1 MAKLEGN
8 ICPVD
13 QSLKLFSKKWHIQI
27 IRDLFF
33 GKNRFKDFKE
43 DKPDLSNKVLT
54 DCLKDL
60 ESNGLIGKKTFED
73 NSKVTEYFLTDEGK
87 RMNRIIY
94 ELAMFT
100 LEKDETRLCGYMYFS
115 VLDVPAY
122 AHHNTGISN
131 YKTVNSRI

>member
-1 MAKLEGN
+1 MVKLEGN
-8 ICPVD
+8 TCPVEE
-13 QSLKLFSKKWHIQI
+13 SLKLFSRKWHIQI

-73 NSKVTEYFLTDEGK
+73 NSKATEYYLTDDGK
-87 RMNRIIY
+87 RMNKIIY
-94 ELAMFT
+94 EIAMFT
-100 LEKDETRLCGYMYFS
+100 LEKDDSRSPKQRDEIIHLFR
-115 VLDVPAY
+115 
-122 AHHNTGISN
+122 
-131 YKTVNSRI
+131 KTLNIV

>member
-60 ESNGLIGKKTFED
+60 ESNGLIGKRTFED

-100 LEKDETRLCGYMYFS
+100 LEKDESKSDNKRDEIIDLFRTT
-115 VLDVPAY
+115 LDID
-122 AHHNTGISN
+122 N
-131 YKTVNSRI
+131 

>member
-73 NSKVTEYFLTDEGK
+73 NSKVTEYFLTDERK

-100 LEKDETRLCGYMYFS
+100 LEKDESKSDNKRDEIIDLFRTT
-115 VLDVPAY
+115 LDID
-122 AHHNTGISN
+122 N
-131 YKTVNSRI
+131 

>member
-33 GKNRFKDFKE
+33 GKTRFKDFKE

-60 ESNGLIGKKTFED
+60 ESNELIGKRTFED
-73 NSKVTEYFLTDEGK
+73 NSKATEYFLTDEGK

-100 LEKDETRLCGYMYFS
+100 LEKDESKSDNKRDEIIDLFRTTLEI
-115 VLDVPAY
+115 D
-122 AHHNTGISN
+122 
-131 YKTVNSRI
+131 

>member
-8 ICPVD
+8 VCPVD

-33 GKNRFKDFKE
+33 GKNSFKEFKE

-73 NSKVTEYFLTDEGK
+73 NSKVTEYFLTNEGK

-100 LEKDETRLCGYMYFS
+100 LEKDESPTDNKRDEIIDLF
-115 VLDVPAY
+115 
-122 AHHNTGISN
+122 
-131 YKTVNSRI
+131 KTTLNIDD

>member
-13 QSLKLFSKKWHIQI
+13 QSLKLYSKKWHIQI

-54 DCLKDL
+54 ACLKDL

-87 RMNRIIY
+87 RMNKIIY

-100 LEKDETRLCGYMYFS
+100 LENDESKSDTKRDEIIELFRTT
-115 VLDVPAY
+115 LDID
-122 AHHNTGISN
+122 N
-131 YKTVNSRI
+131 

>member
-8 ICPVD
+8 VCPVD
-13 QSLKLFSKKWHIQI
+13 QSLKLISKKWHIQI

-33 GKNRFKDFKE
+33 GKKRFKEFKE

-60 ESNGLIGKKTFED
+60 ESNGLIGKKTFEY
-73 NSKVTEYFLTDEGK
+73 NSKVTEYFLTNEGK

-100 LEKDETRLCGYMYFS
+100 LEKDESPTDNKRDEIIDLF
-115 VLDVPAY
+115 
-122 AHHNTGISN
+122 
-131 YKTVNSRI
+131 KTTLNIDD

>member
-100 LEKDETRLCGYMYFS
+100 LEKDESKSDNKRDEIIDLFRTT
-115 VLDVPAY
+115 LDID
-122 AHHNTGISN
+122 N
-131 YKTVNSRI
+131 

>member
-1 MAKLEGN
+1 MANLEGN

-54 DCLKDL
+54 ACLKDL
-60 ESNGLIGKKTFED
+60 EANGLIGKKTFED

-87 RMNRIIY
+87 RMNKIIY

-100 LEKDETRLCGYMYFS
+100 LENDESKSDTKRDEIIELFRTT
-115 VLDVPAY
+115 LDID
-122 AHHNTGISN
+122 N
-131 YKTVNSRI
+131 

>member
-1 MAKLEGN
+1 MTKLEGN

-33 GKNRFKDFKE
+33 GKNRFKEFKE

-54 DCLKDL
+54 SCLKDL
-60 ESNGLIGKKTFED
+60 ESNGLIGKRTFED
-73 NSKVTEYFLTDEGK
+73 NSKVTEYYLTDEGK
-87 RMNRIIY
+87 RMNKIIY

-100 LEKDETRLCGYMYFS
+100 LEKDDFPSDNKRDEIIHLFRTTLNIGNQ
-115 VLDVPAY
+115 DKKW
-122 AHHNTGISN
+122 
-131 YKTVNSRI
+131 KTS

>member
-54 DCLKDL
+54 ACLKDL
-60 ESNGLIGKKTFED
+60 EANGLIGKKTFED

-87 RMNRIIY
+87 RMNKIIY

-100 LEKDETRLCGYMYFS
+100 LENDESKSDTKRDEIIELFRTT
-115 VLDVPAY
+115 LNID
-122 AHHNTGISN
+122 N
-131 YKTVNSRI
+131 

>member
-8 ICPVD
+8 VCPVD
-13 QSLKLFSKKWHIQI
+13 QSLKKKKKKWHIQI

-33 GKNRFKDFKE
+33 GKKRFKEFKE

-73 NSKVTEYFLTDEGK
+73 NSKVTEYFLTNEGK

-100 LEKDETRLCGYMYFS
+100 LEKDESPTDNKRDEIIDLF
-115 VLDVPAY
+115 
-122 AHHNTGISN
+122 
-131 YKTVNSRI
+131 KTTLNIDD

>member
-1 MAKLEGN
+1 MTKLEGN

-13 QSLKLFSKKWHIQI
+13 QSLRLFSKKWHIQI

-33 GKNRFKDFKE
+33 GKNRFKEFKE

-54 DCLKDL
+54 SCLKDL

-73 NSKVTEYFLTDEGK
+73 NSKVTEYYLTDDGK
-87 RMNRIIY
+87 RMNKIIY

-100 LEKDETRLCGYMYFS
+100 LEKDDSPSGDKRDEIIDLFRATLNIA
-115 VLDVPAY
+115 D
-122 AHHNTGISN
+122 
-131 YKTVNSRI
+131 

>member
-13 QSLKLFSKKWHIQI
+13 HIQI

-54 DCLKDL
+54 ACLKDL

-87 RMNRIIY
+87 RMNKIIY

-100 LEKDETRLCGYMYFS
+100 LENDESKSDTKRDEIIELFRTT
-115 VLDVPAY
+115 LDID
-122 AHHNTGISN
+122 N
-131 YKTVNSRI
+131 

>member
-1 MAKLEGN
+1 MTELEGN

-33 GKNRFKDFKE
+33 GKNRFKEFKE

-54 DCLKDL
+54 SCLKGL
-60 ESNGLIGKKTFED
+60 ESNGLIGKRTFED
-73 NSKVTEYFLTDEGK
+73 NSKVTEYYLTDEGK
-87 RMNRIIY
+87 RMNKIIY

-100 LEKDETRLCGYMYFS
+100 LEKDDSPSDNKRDEIIDLFRTTLNI
-115 VLDVPAY
+115 DDK
-122 AHHNTGISN
+122 N
-131 YKTVNSRI
+131 

>member
-54 DCLKDL
+54 ACLKDL

-87 RMNRIIY
+87 RMNKIIY

-100 LEKDETRLCGYMYFS
+100 LENDESKSDTKRDEIIELFRTT
-115 VLDVPAY
+115 LDID
-122 AHHNTGISN
+122 N
-131 YKTVNSRI
+131 

>member
-8 ICPVD
+8 VCPVD
-13 QSLKLFSKKWHIQI
+13 QSLKLFSKKGHIQI

-33 GKNRFKDFKE
+33 GKKRFKEFKE

-73 NSKVTEYFLTDEGK
+73 NSKVTEYFLTNEGK

-100 LEKDETRLCGYMYFS
+100 LEKDESPTDNKRDEIIDLF
-115 VLDVPAY
+115 
-122 AHHNTGISN
+122 
-131 YKTVNSRI
+131 KTTLNIDD

>member
-1 MAKLEGN
+1 MTKLEGN

-13 QSLKLFSKKWHIQI
+13 QSLRLFSKKWHIQI

-33 GKNRFKDFKE
+33 GKNRFKEFKE

-54 DCLKDL
+54 SCLKDL

-73 NSKVTEYFLTDEGK
+73 NSKVTEYYLTDDGK
-87 RMNRIIY
+87 RMNKIIY

-100 LEKDETRLCGYMYFS
+100 LEKDDSQLGDKRDEIIDLFRATLNIA
-115 VLDVPAY
+115 D
-122 AHHNTGISN
+122 
-131 YKTVNSRI
+131 

>member
-100 LEKDETRLCGYMYFS
+100 LEKDESKSDNKRDEIIDLFRTT
-115 VLDVPAY
+115 LDIE
-122 AHHNTGISN
+122 N
-131 YKTVNSRI
+131 

>member
-13 QSLKLFSKKWHIQI
+13 QSLRLFSKKWHIQI

-33 GKNRFKDFKE
+33 GKNRFKEFKE

-54 DCLKDL
+54 SCLKDL

-73 NSKVTEYFLTDEGK
+73 NSKVTEYYLTDDGK
-87 RMNRIIY
+87 RMNKIIY

-100 LEKDETRLCGYMYFS
+100 LEKDDSQLGDKRDEIIDLFRATLNIT
-115 VLDVPAY
+115 D
-122 AHHNTGISN
+122 
-131 YKTVNSRI
+131 

>member
-1 MAKLEGN
+1 MTKLEGN

-33 GKNRFKDFKE
+33 GKNRFKEFKE

-54 DCLKDL
+54 SCLKDL
-60 ESNGLIGKKTFED
+60 ESNGLIGKRTFED
-73 NSKVTEYFLTDEGK
+73 NSKLTEYYLTDEGK
-87 RMNRIIY
+87 RMNKIIY

-100 LEKDETRLCGYMYFS
+100 LEKDDFPSDNKRDEIIHLFRTTLNIGNQ
-115 VLDVPAY
+115 DKKW
-122 AHHNTGISN
+122 
-131 YKTVNSRI
+131 KTS

>member
-54 DCLKDL
+54 ACLKDL
-60 ESNGLIGKKTFED
+60 ESNGLIGKNTFED

-87 RMNRIIY
+87 RMNKIIY

-100 LEKDETRLCGYMYFS
+100 LENDESKSDTKRDEIIELFRTT
-115 VLDVPAY
+115 LDID
-122 AHHNTGISN
+122 N
-131 YKTVNSRI
+131 

>member
-54 DCLKDL
+54 ACLKDL

-87 RMNRIIY
+87 RMNKIIY

-100 LEKDETRLCGYMYFS
+100 LENDESKSDTKRDEIIELFKTT
-115 VLDVPAY
+115 LDIE
-122 AHHNTGISN
+122 N
-131 YKTVNSRI
+131 

>member
-8 ICPVD
+8 VCPVD

-33 GKNRFKDFKE
+33 GKKRFKEFKE
-43 DKPDLSNKVLT
+43 DKPDLINKVLT

-73 NSKVTEYFLTDEGK
+73 NSKVTEYFLTNEGK

-100 LEKDETRLCGYMYFS
+100 LEKDESPTDNKRDEIIDLFK
-115 VLDVPAY
+115 
-122 AHHNTGISN
+122 NTLNIDD
-131 YKTVNSRI
+131 

>member
-1 MAKLEGN
+1 MVKLEGG

-33 GKNRFKDFKE
+33 GKSRFKDFKE

-54 DCLKDL
+54 ECLKDL
-60 ESNGLIGKKTFED
+60 ESNGLIYKKTFED
-73 NSKVTEYFLTDEGK
+73 NSKLTEYFLTEKGK
-87 RMNRIIY
+87 QMNKIIY

-100 LEKDETRLCGYMYFS
+100 LNKEDSYSDDKRNEIVDLF
-115 VLDVPAY
+115 
-122 AHHNTGISN
+122 
-131 YKTVNSRI
+131 KTTLNVD

>member
-1 MAKLEGN
+1 MVKLEGG

-33 GKNRFKDFKE
+33 GKSRFKDFKE

-54 DCLKDL
+54 ECLKDL
-60 ESNGLIGKKTFED
+60 ESNGLIYKKTFED
-73 NSKVTEYFLTDEGK
+73 NSKLTEYFLTEEGK
-87 RMNRIIY
+87 QMNKIIY

-100 LEKDETRLCGYMYFS
+100 LNKEDSYSDDKRNEIVDLF
-115 VLDVPAY
+115 
-122 AHHNTGISN
+122 
-131 YKTVNSRI
+131 KTTLNVD

>member
-1 MAKLEGN
+1 MTKLEGN

-54 DCLKDL
+54 ACLKDL

-87 RMNRIIY
+87 RMNKIIY

-100 LEKDETRLCGYMYFS
+100 LENDESKSDTKRDEIIELFRTT
-115 VLDVPAY
+115 LDID
-122 AHHNTGISN
+122 N
-131 YKTVNSRI
+131 